1 MHCSLPS
8 QDHPGGRH
16 GDEAPVPRHPL
27 MACGLAIGDVDVV
40 ALTRV
45 HFANVTRLRR
55 RRGWWPARD
64 SGAVCLTIK
73 AKGTDELSMQRHTAT
88 ASKQVET
95 QNVQRVS
102 ERLGASDRDGN
113 FPAFALQTK
122 DRTFDLA
129 QPNGRRAV
137 PESSGAVRFVGGYRK
152 ASGRGRQVTG
162 LCCAPGN
169 GAMVRFS

>member
-122 DRTFDLA
+122 DRTFSTLLSLMDGGRFLRAAERFGSWVGIGRLA
-129 QPNGRRAV
+129 AEADRSPV
-137 PESSGAVRFVGGYRK
+137 CAVRQ
-152 ASGRGRQVTG
+152 AT
-162 LCCAPGN
+162 
-169 GAMVRFS
+169 VR